1 MILRSNFF
9 AKELLMP
16 APLIKCMRSV
26 FTNKVVAQSHLKFGA
41 LFAFVFLSLAIYWEW
56 ENSAHNSI
64 VFYLLSAIVALITIC
79 APYLL
84 QPFNAIWTG
93 FGLLLGRIVSPIILT
108 LIYFSLIAPVGLIT
122 RLFGRDELRLKKQRV
137 SSYWLDKEPIDP
149 VSFKNQF

>member
-1 MILRSNFF
+1 MHV
-9 AKELLMP
+9 
-16 APLIKCMRSV
+16 RSV
-26 FTNKVVAQSHLKFGA
+26 FTNKAVTQSNLKFGA
-41 LFAFVFLSLAIYWEW
+41 LFAFVFLSLAIYWQW
-56 ENSAHNSI
+56 KDSAHNSI
-64 VFYLLSAIVALITIC
+64 VFYLLSAIVTLITIF

-108 LIYFSLIAPVGLIT
+108 LIYFSLIASVGLIA
-122 RLFGRDELRLKKQRV
+122 RLFGRDELRLKKRRV